1 MAQPK
6 QQRIDP
12 KTVPAPRNG
21 SAKNAGKGR
30 SGRPGGRPPG
40 APKVR
45 KARLGDWIAGARPQ
59 TLALS
64 IAPVALGTAV
74 AYLLTHFEGGPGWHW
89 LRALAC
95 LAVAVCLQIGVN
107 FANDYSDGVR
117 GTDKHRVGPARLTG
131 SGMARPRTVLA
142 VALVFFA
149 LAAAAGIIIVVRTGY
164 WWLLA
169 VGAVALL
176 AAWFYTGG
184 KRPYG
189 YAGLGELV
197 AFLFFGLVA
206 TVGTTYVL
214 SGELPLDSWITGAAV
229 GFLAAATLLVNNLR
243 DREQDILAG
252 KRTLA
257 VLIGDRAS
265 RILFAV
271 LVLLPFGVL
280 VYYTLLF
287 EYAGYV
293 FFALLAAVPAAV
305 ITILAKT
312 PAELIIALRLTVLTS
327 LAYGLGLGAAIA
339 F

>member
-1 MAQPK
+1 
-6 QQRIDP
+6 
-12 KTVPAPRNG
+12 
-21 SAKNAGKGR
+21 
-30 SGRPGGRPPG
+30 
-40 APKVR
+40 
-45 KARLGDWIAGARPQ
+45 
-59 TLALS
+59 
-64 IAPVALGTAV
+64 
-74 AYLLTHFEGGPGWHW
+74 
-89 LRALAC
+89 
-95 LAVAVCLQIGVN
+95 
-107 FANDYSDGVR
+107 
-117 GTDKHRVGPARLTG
+117 
-131 SGMARPRTVLA
+131 MARPRTVLA

-149 LAAAAGIIIVVRTGY
+149 LAAAAGIIIVVRTEY

-169 VGAVALL
+169 VGAVAFL
-176 AAWFYTGG
+176 AGWFYTGG

-189 YAGLGELV
+189 YAGLGELA

-214 SGELPLDSWITGAAV
+214 SGEFPFDSWITGAAV
-229 GFLAAATLLVNNLR
+229 GFLAAAALLVNNLR

-280 VYYTLLF
+280 AYYTLLF

-293 FFALLAAVPAAV
+293 YFALLAAVPAAV

-312 PAELIIALRLTVLTS
+312 PAEFIIALRLTVLTS
-327 LAYGLGLGAAIA
+327 LAFGLGLGAAIA